1 MTANEKL
8 RQIRDKKRKQYEAT
22 RRMMMGMANVGVGG
36 RPSSYFHDRGAFGP
50 SSAFRVPEPE
60 REGEITVRR
69 GVMPQPTQIQAAAD
83 KMYGRGNAS
92 DMAEAKAM
100 LSAPAASGAVAS
112 AGGGG
117 SPGGFGGPGGVG
129 GMPPEL
135 QAYLADV
142 SKQDKAA
149 FRDTQRRINEL
160 RMGHADKRQRV
171 LDRVENFGHAQ
182 RALNQEKQ
190 EESLKNQR
198 AFLAMKGLSNSNDL
212 PAWQARSDR
221 DWGLVGQKLNEDV
234 DDRAIR
240 YDISTTDDYLGA
252 VERIN
257 NHPPNMQAAM
267 EMAMKYGYS
276 GDGQGYGAVDGQLG
290 KAAAPA
296 PAVAPQ
302 RSIPAMGAQGA
313 MALARGLTGQMQQR
327 PMYGQPIGPVVD
339 ESQDTPT
346 RSKRIG
352 ADGMTAVQRRVAR
365 ERLRRASKPS
375 NEPGT
380 AQRRLNLS
388 RKVKDIKNSRSFPLV
403 PAIGAIATNI
413 QNGGIA
419 RLANG
424 IDSRLSSA
432 GYSLGRDPF
441 QGGNGDALAA
451 GLMSAP
457 ASKLYDAL
465 KYGY

>member
-1 MTANEKL
+1 
-8 RQIRDKKRKQYEAT
+8 
-22 RRMMMGMANVGVGG
+22 
-36 RPSSYFHDRGAFGP
+36 
-50 SSAFRVPEPE
+50 
-60 REGEITVRR
+60 
-69 GVMPQPTQIQAAAD
+69 
-83 KMYGRGNAS
+83 
-92 DMAEAKAM
+92 
-100 LSAPAASGAVAS
+100 
-112 AGGGG
+112 
-117 SPGGFGGPGGVG
+117 
-129 GMPPEL
+129 
-135 QAYLADV
+135 V

-257 NHPPNMQAAM
+257 NHPPNMQAAL

-290 KAAAPA
+290 QAAAPA

-313 MALARGLTGQMQQR
+313 MALARGLTGQMQR

-339 ESQDTPT
+339 APQPAPT
-346 RSKRIG
+346 VDRKVLGR
-352 ADGMTAVQRRVAR
+352 
-365 ERLRRASKPS
+365 
-375 NEPGT
+375 
-380 AQRRLNLS
+380 S
-388 RKVKDIKNSRSFPLV
+388 RKLVRDAAKD
-403 PAIGAIATNI
+403 
-413 QNGGIA
+413 A
-419 RLANG
+419 RLKAIRGRNQ
-424 IDSRLSSA
+424 SRRPLSP
-432 GYSLGRDPF
+432 SLLNQDRSPLIPNQDEF
-441 QGGNGDALAA
+441 LAF
-451 GLMSAP
+451 
-457 ASKLYDAL
+457 YQR
-465 KYGY
+465 